1 MSFDE
6 MDVYSAWMP
15 TVEYSL
21 ATFTHILLR
30 YFLPASFV
38 LAFIPLPPSLYVGN
52 RGTSFLT
59 PIAPVILF
67 IASGLV
73 CVIWGILVLLLT
85 VCGNIS
91 SLLLGGYVIQFL
103 HCVMK

>member
-1 MSFDE
+1 M
-6 MDVYSAWMP
+6 YAHLAWMP

-21 ATFTHILLR
+21 ATFIRMLLR

-73 CVIWGILVLLLT
+73 CVIWGILVLLLII
-85 VCGNIS
+85 CGNIS
-91 SLLLGGYVIQFL
+91 SFLLGGYVIQFL
-103 HCVMK
+103 HRMKK

>member
-1 MSFDE
+1 
-6 MDVYSAWMP
+6 MP

-21 ATFTHILLR
+21 ATFIRMLLR

-52 RGTSFLT
+52 RGITFLT

-73 CVIWGILVLLLT
+73 CVIWEILVLLLT
-85 VCGNIS
+85 ICGKVS
-91 SLLLGGYVIQFL
+91 SFLLGRYAIQNL
-103 HCVMK
+103 VSH